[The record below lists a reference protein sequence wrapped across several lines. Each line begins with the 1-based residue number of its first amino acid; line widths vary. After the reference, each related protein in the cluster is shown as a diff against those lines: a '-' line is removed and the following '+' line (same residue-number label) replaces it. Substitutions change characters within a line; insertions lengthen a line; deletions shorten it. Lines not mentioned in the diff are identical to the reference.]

1 MKQARLVPVVFV
13 SALLAGAGASA
24 PAAEAAKPGKLYLA
38 VFDFTSSPAS
48 AGQKLADTLR
58 VRLRRHEEY
67 EVVSGL
73 ETREVAKDLA
83 ISTDRAKVRKIMTDR
98 LAVHL
103 ALYGSV
109 ERLGAG
115 LSAKVRCID
124 LSDPKKP
131 GGWMKEFRDPSER
144 ARAVLSK
151 QIVELLRKESEW
163 QPPEYGDEAEPKPGD
178 WGKPVNVNGTFEAG
192 RLGWEHPDNV
202 ATFITAGPA
211 GRGKV
216 LKITTNLQRAPWM
229 EYRRKLRFGQADP
242 TRPPKIGKDSSYASV
257 AGMEGVQFK
266 GDWIDA
272 TAGRRY
278 WLLADMK
285 GKTAGIF
292 FPKIFVKGYLDYSA
306 HATALP
312 EHSLID
318 RRMTAGQFADL
329 PQEEKKALLADD
341 TKKHPERYR
350 RECFRW
356 YLSCRNE
363 ENVWKHY
370 AAPLPPRG
378 GLPGNV
384 KWFRVVI
391 YAYWP
396 PGDFVFD
403 NVMLY
408 EDPRQKAPL
417 PEAKPRSEFFKK
429 GGIQPQPK

>member
-1 MKQARLVPVVFV
+1 MKLAYVV
-13 SALLAGAGASA
+13 LLAAAAAAPSRAGD
-24 PAAEAAKPGKLYLA
+24 AAKPKTIYLA
-38 VFDFTSSPAS
+38 VLDFASTPAS

-58 VRLRRHEEY
+58 VRLRRHEGY

-73 ETREVAKDLA
+73 ETREVARGLPV
-83 ISTDRAKVRKIMTDR
+83 STDPAKVRKLMADQ
-98 LAVHL
+98 LGVHV

-115 LSAKVRCID
+115 LAARVRCVD
-124 LSDPKKP
+124 LTDPKKP
-131 GGWMKEFRDPSER
+131 GGWMKEFRDPTER

-151 QIVELLRKESEW
+151 QIVEEVRAEGEW
-163 QPPEYGDEAEPKPGD
+163 QPPEYGDEPEPKSAD
-178 WGKPVNVNGTFEAG
+178 WGKPINVNGAFENGA
-192 RLGWEHPDNV
+192 LGWERADNA
-202 ATFITAGPA
+202 ATFLTAGPA
-211 GRGKV
+211 GRGTV
-216 LKITTNLQRAPWM
+216 LKITTNLERAPWM
-229 EYRRKLRFGQADP
+229 AYRRKLRFGQADP
-242 TRPPKIGKDSSYASV
+242 ARPPKIGKDDSYASV
-257 AGMEGVQFK
+257 AGMEGVHFH

-272 TAGRRY
+272 KPGQRY

-292 FPKIFVKGYLDYSA
+292 FPKIFVKGYLDCSA

-312 EHSLID
+312 EHSLVE

-329 PQEEKKALLADD
+329 PETKRKALVAADA
-341 TKKHPERYR
+341 KQHPERYR

-370 AAPLPPRG
+370 AAPFPPRG
-378 GLPGNV
+378 GLPANV
-384 KWFRVVI
+384 QWFRVVI

-403 NVMLY
+403 NVILHA
-408 EDPRQKAPL
+408 DPRQKTPL
-417 PEAKPRSEFFKK
+417 PEEKPRSEFFKK
-429 GGIQPQPK
+429 GGIQPQPD